1 MLPSSVLKIF
11 WPKLK
16 YHVAPSQILATFP
29 LQSATIVDVLL
40 VFILETLSPTS
51 YVQNFT
57 VEVIIIQKPAGLRS
71 EHVVVFFSV

>member
-1 MLPSSVLKIF
+1 MLPSVLKIF

-29 LQSATIVDVLL
+29 LQSAKIVDVLL
-40 VFILETLSPTS
+40 VILETLSPTS
-51 YVQNFT
+51 YVQNFTT

>member
-29 LQSATIVDVLL
+29 LQSAKIVDVLL
-40 VFILETLSPTS
+40 VILETLSPTS